1 MTPDKEREEFYMTYR
16 KMLKTA
22 EIIGNLTDE
31 ELGKL
36 EDDVQHIVFMCR
48 SLNLPDDTVINVL
61 PLARLKGETVCRM
74 TYGDVSFVYYAI
86 MDECDEREHR
96 DNEGITWCRLNPP
109 YDFDEKEAE

>member
-1 MTPDKEREEFYMTYR
+1 MTYR

-36 EDDVQHIVFMCR
+36 EVEVQNIVFMCR
-48 SLNLPDDTVINVL
+48 SLNLPDNTVINVL

-86 MDECDEREHR
+86 QDESEERIHMA
-96 DNEGITWCRLNPP
+96 NEGITWCRLNPP
-109 YDFDEKEAE
+109 YYADEKEAE